1 MKQIVNAKQ
10 MRMYD
15 KYTQENIGLNSLVLI
30 ERAAMASYDEIVKIT
45 EGEKKSILIVCG
57 PGNNGA
63 DGFALARIL
72 YLDGYRVTAVFAGDE
87 DHCSEENRAERKICD
102 AYAMHIYSAFNG
114 QAQWGTQYYDVIIDA
129 LFGVGLTRP
138 LEMNLSYLVDILNN
152 KPALKISLDIPS
164 GVSGDT
170 GKVFGNAFKA
180 DYTLSFSFL
189 KIGNLIYPAAKY
201 NGKVIL
207 KHVGIDEQ
215 SINTDYPDAF
225 AIEAEDLP
233 DLLPKRSERTHK
245 GIFGKLL
252 LIAGSFD
259 MAGCVVLAGK
269 SALRAGVGI
278 LKIASTIENREIIQ
292 SALPEAILHS
302 VDKNKIDIELLK
314 EDLEWADAVAIG
326 PGMGTNEKA
335 KELLVAILENASC
348 PVVLDADALS
358 IVASLNLDLK
368 NYSENKDIII
378 TPHAG
383 EFSRL
388 TGLYSSEVMD
398 RVLENATDYAL
409 KHKVYTVLK
418 DAHAVIACP
427 NGTRYINL
435 SGNAGMATAGSGDVL
450 TGIIGAF
457 LAMGVPAEYAA
468 AVGVYMHGNAGDLA
482 LDKHN
487 MASIMASDIAD
498 NIGLGLGLV

>member
-10 MRMYD
+10 MRLYD
-15 KYTQENIGLNSLVLI
+15 KYTQENIGINSLVLI

-45 EGEKKSILIVCG
+45 EGRKKSILIVCG

-87 DHCSEENRAERKICD
+87 EHCSEENRAERKICD

-129 LFGVGLTRP
+129 LFGVGLSRP

-152 KPALKISLDIPS
+152 KPAVKVALDIPS

-170 GKVFGNAFKA
+170 GKVFGTCFNA
-180 DYTLSFSFL
+180 DYTISFSFL
-189 KIGNLIYPAAKY
+189 KLGNLLYPAAKH

-215 SINTDYPDAF
+215 SVNTDYPDTF
-225 AIEAEDLP
+225 VIEAEDLP
-233 DLLPKRSERTHK
+233 DLLPRRAERTHK
-245 GIFGKLL
+245 GVFGKLL

-292 SALPEAILHS
+292 GALPEAILHS
-302 VDKNKIDIELLK
+302 VDKDTIDLEMLR

-326 PGMGTNEKA
+326 PGMGTGEKA
-335 KELLVAILENASC
+335 QELLKAILENAKC
-348 PVVLDADALS
+348 PIVVDADALT
-358 IVASLNLDLK
+358 IIANLNLELK
-368 NYSENKDIII
+368 DYTDNKDIII

-388 TGLYSSEVMD
+388 TGLYSAEVMD
-398 RVLENATDYAL
+398 RVLENATDYAN
-409 KHKVYTVLK
+409 KHNVYTVLK
-418 DAHAVIACP
+418 DTHAVIACP
-427 NGTRYINL
+427 NGTRY
-435 SGNAGMATAGSGDVL
+435 
-450 TGIIGAF
+450 
-457 LAMGVPAEYAA
+457 
-468 AVGVYMHGNAGDLA
+468 
-482 LDKHN
+482 
-487 MASIMASDIAD
+487 
-498 NIGLGLGLV
+498 

>member
-1 MKQIVNAKQ
+1 MKQIVNSTQ
-10 MRMYD
+10 MKLYD
-15 KYTQENIGLNSLVLI
+15 KYTQDNIGLNSLVLI
-30 ERAAMASYDEIVKIT
+30 ERAALASYEEIVRIT
-45 EGEKKSILIVCG
+45 NNEKKSILIVCG

-72 YLDGYRVTAVFAGDE
+72 YLDGYRVTAVFAGE
-87 DHCSEENRAERKICD
+87 EERCSEENKTERRICD
-102 AYAMHIYSAFNG
+102 AYAMHVYGAFTG

-129 LFGVGLTRP
+129 LFGVGLSKP
-138 LEMNLSYLVDILNN
+138 LEMNYAYLVDILNN
-152 KPALKISLDIPS
+152 KPALRISLDIPS
-164 GVSGDT
+164 GISGDT
-170 GKVFGNAFKA
+170 GKVLGKAFNA
-180 DYTLSFSFL
+180 DYTITYSFL
-189 KIGNLIYPAAKY
+189 KCGNVLYPSAKY

-207 KHVGIDEQ
+207 KSVGIDEQ
-215 SINTDYPDAF
+215 SINTDYPDTF
-225 AIEAEDLP
+225 AIEASDLP
-233 DLLPKRSERTHK
+233 ELLPRRVERTHK
-245 GIFGKLL
+245 GIYGKLL

-278 LKIASTIENREIIQ
+278 LKIASTLENREIIQ

-302 VDKNKIDIELLK
+302 VSVDTVDMDLLK
-314 EDLEWADAVAIG
+314 EDLEWADAIAIG
-326 PGMGTNEKA
+326 PGMGTSEKA
-335 KELLVAILENASC
+335 GELLLSILENATC
-348 PVVLDADALS
+348 PIVLDADALS
-358 IVASLNLDLK
+358 IVANLELNLEE
-368 NYSENKDIII
+368 YSQNKDIII

-388 TGLYSSEVMD
+388 TGLHNSEVMD
-398 RVLENATDYAL
+398 RVLENATDYA
-409 KHKVYTVLK
+409 KQHNVYTVLK
-418 DAHAVIACP
+418 DAHSVIACP

-450 TGIIGAF
+450 TGIVGAF

-482 LDKHN
+482 LEKHN
-487 MASIMASDIAD
+487 MASIMASDIAE